1 MTEQPPSPS
10 LRSLDDLRA
19 LVDRLPGPDQEAA
32 AKAVAREPTLTK
44 PPGSLGRLEELS
56 AWLAAWQGRHPPV
69 AERIAA
75 WVFAGNHGVAARRVS
90 AFPAAVTAQMVANFE
105 AGGAAI
111 NQICRAVGADLYV
124 DAMELAQPTGDITA
138 EPALTE
144 ADFMAAV
151 RRGEAATRAPVDLLC
166 LGEMGIGNTT
176 VAAALAHGVFGGDA
190 AAWTGPGTGLD
201 AAGVARKAA
210 VIATAVATHRAAAAD
225 PLDLLRRLGG
235 RELAAIAGAV
245 LGARLRRIP
254 VVLDGFICCMAAAP
268 LVRLRADAL
277 DHCAFGHVSSE
288 PGHRRLL
295 DLLDR
300 RPILDLDMRLGE
312 GSGAV
317 LAAAV
322 IKAAAACHAGM
333 ATFDDAGVSQRHA
346 E

>member
-1 MTEQPPSPS
+1 VSEQPPT
-10 LRSLDDLRA
+10 LRSLADLRA
-19 LVDRLPGPDQEAA
+19 VIDRLPGPDRDAA
-32 AKAVAREPTLTK
+32 AKAAAREPTLTK
-44 PPGSLGRLEELS
+44 PPHSLGRLEELS
-56 AWLAAWQGRHPPV
+56 AWLATWQGRHPPTV
-69 AERIAA
+69 QRIAT
-75 WVFAGNHGVAARRVS
+75 WIFAGNHGVAARRVS
-90 AFPAAVTAQMVANFE
+90 AFPADVTAQMVANFE
-105 AGGAAI
+105 AGGAAV
-111 NQICRAVGADLYV
+111 NQVCRAVGADLYV
-124 DAMELAQPTGDITA
+124 DAIDLEQPTADITTA
-138 EPALTE
+138 PALSE
-144 ADFMAAV
+144 AEFMAAV

-190 AAWTGPGTGLD
+190 TAWTGPGTGLD
-201 AAGVARKAA
+201 DSGIARKAA
-210 VIATAVATHRAAAAD
+210 VVATAVATHRAWADD
-225 PLDLLRRLGG
+225 PLELMRRLGG

-254 VVLDGFICCMAAAP
+254 VVLDGFICTMAVAP
-268 LVRLRADAL
+268 LVRLRDDVL

-288 PGHRRLL
+288 PGHRRIL
-295 DLLDR
+295 DLLGR

-333 ATFDDAGVSQRHA
+333 ATFADAGVSNRGA